1 MPTQVQAYIWTH
13 CFQQLQGTDQ
23 QLIDC
28 DSPIPEAE
36 AAALLATLRQ
46 SDSLLQNLRYWNT
59 WLRVSTFVVDD
70 ARKTA
75 LILVKQV
82 SEARR
87 Q

>member
-1 MPTQVQAYIWTH
+1 M
-13 CFQQLQGTDQ
+13 
-23 QLIDC
+23 IDC

-36 AAALLATLRQ
+36 SATILATLRQ

-59 WLRVSTFVVDD
+59 WLRVSTYVVED

-75 LILVKQV
+75 LMLDKQV
-82 SEARR
+82 AEARR